1 MKPEGCALPLQEA
14 TALLRVLVVVL
25 FTLCPALLHAQQ
37 SAVPSDTSLS
47 VPDTT
52 RRVSGLDTLVIYR
65 AMDSISYSLRTR
77 YMNLY
82 GKGDIRYRTIQL
94 EADRIAVNWD
104 TATLTAGGVED
115 TLGVF
120 SGLPILNDAGEKY
133 DGFKIGYNFRTK
145 KGKIDRG
152 ETELEGGYYRGHD
165 IKKVGKD
172 VLFVSD
178 GRYTTCDRDHPH
190 FYFLSPKM
198 KIIPGDVIVAEPV
211 FFYIADVPVFALPFG
226 VFPNRSGRR
235 SGIIAPAY
243 GEDARL
249 GRYFSH
255 FGYYWAVS
263 DYLDLSTAF
272 DWYSRGGWG
281 NKSHL
286 RYNLRYEFD
295 GSISAGYNRRTEGEV
310 GDPDRTESKD
320 YNVQLLHNQTIDPT
334 ANLSVNFTFSSG
346 SYYRNFSTNLNDI
359 LRQNIVSNATFS
371 KYWPESNR
379 SFSVAVLRD
388 QNLISG
394 NINETLPSISFTQ
407 GAFFPFKGRGSRSDP
422 SWYETIGI
430 SYGASGVNGR
440 SKTASTLDSIKTNGG
455 IGTVTEYARTNVQ
468 TLNQNVQMSFSPRLG
483 NFTITPSLGFSDSR
497 TFTDQRRPVRNSADS
512 TVVFEQNR
520 PTVSQGNLRA
530 SLSTSTRFYG
540 IAQPGIW
547 GVNAIRHTVNP
558 VVSLSYAKQVYGTTL
573 GSPSLS
579 ANFNIQNNF
588 EMKYQASDSAKE
600 QKIQLMNIGA
610 SVSYNFRA
618 PEFRLSPLNINYRTS
633 IGQFL
638 DLSATTVYNFYQFD
652 TQLGRRVN
660 KFLWDEKGYLADL
673 TNFSF
678 SLGTS
683 LSGDRSSSSSSTVS
697 GGDEQEEIQRVDITR
712 GYYQDADPDF
722 SIPWSLGLNF
732 NFSQSQDDP
741 RQKFRSASLQANLSF
756 NLTTQWKIS
765 AHGNYDLIQKQ
776 FAAPEVQ
783 VSRDLHCWIMNF
795 RWIPIGPSR
804 SYRLEIRIKAPQLS
818 DIKIT
823 KQGSDK
829 GVYY

>member
-1 MKPEGCALPLQEA
+1 MIAESCPSTGQEPIARLQ
-14 TALLRVLVVVL
+14 VLIGIL
-25 FTLCPALLHAQQ
+25 FMVCPALQAQQ
-37 SAVPSDTSLS
+37 SITPPDTALA
-47 VPDTT
+47 VPDTS
-52 RRVSGLDTLVIYR
+52 RRVSGLDTLVIYK
-65 AMDSISYSLRTR
+65 AADSISYSLRTR
-77 YMNLY
+77 YMHLY

-115 TLGVF
+115 TSGEF

-133 DGFKIGYNFRTK
+133 DGFRIGYNFRTK

-152 ETELEGGYYRGHD
+152 ETEIEGGYYHGHD

-198 KIIPGDVIVAEPV
+198 KIIPGDVVVAEPV

-255 FGYYWAVS
+255 FGYYWAIS
-263 DYLDLSTAF
+263 DYLDFATAF
-272 DWYSRGGWG
+272 DWYSQGGWG
-281 NKSHL
+281 NKSNL
-286 RYNLRYEFD
+286 RYKLRYEFD
-295 GSISAGYNRRTEGEV
+295 GSISAGFNRRTEGEV

-320 YNVQLLHNQTIDPT
+320 YNVQVLHNQTIDPT
-334 ANLSVNFTFSSG
+334 ASLRVNFTFSSG
-346 SYYRNFSTNLNDI
+346 SYYRNFSNSLSDI
-359 LRQNIVSNATFS
+359 LRQNIISNATFS

-379 SFSVAVLRD
+379 SVSVAVLRD

-394 NINETLPSISFTQ
+394 NITETLPSISFTQ
-407 GAFFPFKGRGSRSDP
+407 GTFFPFKTRRSTSDQ
-422 SWYETIGI
+422 SWYETIGV
-430 SYGASGVNGR
+430 SYGATGINGR
-440 SKTASTLDSIKTNGG
+440 AKIASTLDSIKTDGAF
-455 IGTVTEYARTNVQ
+455 GTVTEFGRTNTR
-468 TLNQNVQMSFSPRLG
+468 TLNQNVQMSLSPRLG
-483 NFTITPSLGFSDSR
+483 NFTISPSLAFSDSR
-497 TFTDQRRPVRNSADS
+497 TFTDQRTPVRNSADS
-512 TVVFEQNR
+512 TLTFEHNR

-530 SLSTSTRFYG
+530 SLGTSTRFYG
-540 IAQPGIW
+540 IAQPGFW

-558 VVSLSYAKQVYGTTL
+558 ALSLSYAKQVYGTSA
-573 GSPSLS
+573 GPSALS

-600 QKIQLMNIGA
+600 QKIQLMNVGA
-610 SVSYNFRA
+610 SINYNFRA
-618 PEFRLSPLNINYRTS
+618 PEFRLSALTVNYRTS

-638 DLSATTVYNFYQFD
+638 DLSATTVYNFYMFD
-652 TQLGRRVN
+652 RQLGRRVN

-673 TNFSF
+673 TNVSF

-683 LSGDRSSSSSSTVS
+683 LNGERSGGGSTTVS
-697 GGDEQEEIQRVDITR
+697 DGELLEESQRVDITR

-722 SIPWSLGLNF
+722 SIPWDLGLNF
-732 NFSQSQDDP
+732 NFSQSQNDP

-756 NLTTQWKIS
+756 NLTPQWKFS
-765 AHGNYDLIQKQ
+765 AHGNYDLVQKQ

-783 VSRDLHCWIMNF
+783 ISRDLHCWIMNF

-823 KQGSDK
+823 KQGSDR

>member
-1 MKPEGCALPLQEA
+1 MRAEGRLPPAETTARLRALV
-14 TALLRVLVVVL
+14 TLLFL
-25 FTLCPALLHAQQ
+25 LCLTVQARQ
-37 SAVPSDTSLS
+37 SAVSPDTSLAI
-47 VPDTT
+47 PDTSQ
-52 RRVSGLDTLVIYR
+52 RVSGLDTLVIYK
-65 AMDSISYSLRTR
+65 AADSISYSLRTR

-82 GKGDIRYRTIQL
+82 GKGDIRYRTIRL

-115 TLGVF
+115 TAGEF

-133 DGFKIGYNFRTK
+133 DGFRIGYNFRTK

-198 KIIPGDVIVAEPV
+198 KIIPGDVVVAEPV

-263 DYLDLSTAF
+263 DYLDFATAF
-272 DWYSRGGWG
+272 DWYSQGGWG

-310 GDPDRTESKD
+310 GDPGRTESKD
-320 YNVQLLHNQTIDPT
+320 YNVQVLHNHTIDPT
-334 ANLSVNFTFSSG
+334 ASLRVNFTFSSG
-346 SYYRNFSTNLNDI
+346 SYYRNFSNSLTDI
-359 LRQNIVSNATFS
+359 LRQNIISNATFS

-379 SFSVAVLRD
+379 SVSVAVLRD

-394 NINETLPSISFTQ
+394 NITETLPSISFTQ
-407 GAFFPFKGRGSRSDP
+407 GTFFPFKTRSSASEQ
-422 SWYETIGI
+422 SWYETVGV

-440 SKTASTLDSIKTNGG
+440 AKTASTIDSIRTNGG
-455 IGTVTEYARTNVQ
+455 IGTVTEFARTNSQ
-468 TLNQNVQMSFSPRLG
+468 TLNQNVQMSLSPRLG
-483 NFTITPSLGFSDSR
+483 NFTMTPSLAFSDSR

-512 TVVFEQNR
+512 TVVYEQTN

-558 VVSLSYAKQVYGTTL
+558 VVSLTYAKQVYGTT
-573 GSPSLS
+573 P
-579 ANFNIQNNF
+579 
-588 EMKYQASDSAKE
+588 
-600 QKIQLMNIGA
+600 
-610 SVSYNFRA
+610 
-618 PEFRLSPLNINYRTS
+618 
-633 IGQFL
+633 
-638 DLSATTVYNFYQFD
+638 
-652 TQLGRRVN
+652 
-660 KFLWDEKGYLADL
+660 
-673 TNFSF
+673 
-678 SLGTS
+678 
-683 LSGDRSSSSSSTVS
+683 
-697 GGDEQEEIQRVDITR
+697 
-712 GYYQDADPDF
+712 
-722 SIPWSLGLNF
+722 
-732 NFSQSQDDP
+732 
-741 RQKFRSASLQANLSF
+741 
-756 NLTTQWKIS
+756 
-765 AHGNYDLIQKQ
+765 
-776 FAAPEVQ
+776 
-783 VSRDLHCWIMNF
+783 
-795 RWIPIGPSR
+795 GPSAVWAAVKNQKKF
-804 SYRLEIRIKAPQLS
+804 EIK
-818 DIKIT
+818 
-823 KQGSDK
+823 
-829 GVYY
+829 